1 MNRKPIAT
9 YCKQEMLGW
18 DKLPSSSPD
27 NAISAEFSC
36 GFIRCK
42 DGIHLMASVKDFEIL
57 NVIHLS
63 VGPIKS
69 LNPTL
74 SDQEWEKHILSSVR
88 SIANDFFGERDFV
101 RRPDDPRKP
110 SVKHYISVL
119 GVNE

>member
-18 DKLPSSSPD
+18 DKLPPEIMALPGD
-27 NAISAEFSC
+27 EEFSC
-36 GFIRCK
+36 GFIRRK
-42 DGIHLMASVKDFEIL
+42 DGLHLMASVKDFDVL

-74 SDQEWEKHILSSVR
+74 SDQEWEKYILSSVC
-88 SIANDFFGERDFV
+88 SIAKDFFGERDFV